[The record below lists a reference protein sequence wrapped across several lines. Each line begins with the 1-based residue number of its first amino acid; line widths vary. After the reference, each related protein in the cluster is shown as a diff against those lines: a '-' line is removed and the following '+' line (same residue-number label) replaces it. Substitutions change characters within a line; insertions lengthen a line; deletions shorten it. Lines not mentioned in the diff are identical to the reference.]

1 MELLQNINASLR
13 MLCSFVFSANK
24 KIMVAIM
31 RSTKTN
37 AMEAIMKKFMG
48 IATAAVF
55 GLGIFTTSAKAET
68 IVTTDVLNV
77 RENPTTES
85 QVVGKLLDGYK
96 VNVLH
101 TENGWSKVKLNSG
114 KEAFISADYTKDTYY
129 VTANVLN
136 VRAGANT
143 DSEILGKLKKD
154 DVIETTNQ
162 VQNDWIQFEYNGQTA
177 YVHVPYLTGKAPV
190 KVQPVVKA
198 EKVTNVQ
205 DTAKV
210 REAVKAQEAAEAQAK
225 TKAQEAAK
233 AREAVKAQEA
243 AEAQATAKA
252 GEVAKAQETAKAQEA
267 AEAQAA
273 AKAQEVAK
281 AREAAK
287 AQEVAKAR
295 EAAKAQEAAEAQ
307 AAAKAQEAAK
317 AREAAEAQAAKA
329 QEAAEARE
337 AAKAQEAAE
346 AREAA
351 KAQEAAKAREAAK
364 AQKPATQQPVAKETE
379 TSAPSSSRELRVE
392 ATAYTADPLENGYKA
407 GDQVKSAMGHNLT
420 ANPNMKLIAVD
431 PSVIPLGSKVWVEGY
446 GVAIAGD
453 TGGAIKG
460 NKIDVLMPDKGTSS
474 NWGRKTVTVKVLN

>member
-1 MELLQNINASLR
+1 
-13 MLCSFVFSANK
+13 
-24 KIMVAIM
+24 
-31 RSTKTN
+31 
-37 AMEAIMKKFMG
+37 MKKFMG

-85 QVVGKLLDGYK
+85 KVVGKLLDGYK

-143 DSEILGKLKKD
+143 DSEILGKLKQD
-154 DVIETTNQ
+154 DVIETTHQ
-162 VQNDWIQFEYNGQTA
+162 VENGWIQFEYNGKTA

-198 EKVTNVQ
+198 EKTTTVQ
-205 DTAKV
+205 DTAKAV
-210 REAVKAQEAAEAQAK
+210 ATTKAREVAETQAKAKAEEATKAREAAEAQAAAK
-225 TKAQEAAK
+225 AREAAKAQETAKAQAEAKAQAAAEAQAEAKAQEAAK
-233 AREAVKAQEA
+233 AREA
-243 AEAQATAKA
+243 
-252 GEVAKAQETAKAQEA
+252 AKAQA
-267 AEAQAA
+267 
-273 AKAQEVAK
+273 
-281 AREAAK
+281 
-287 AQEVAKAR
+287 
-295 EAAKAQEAAEAQ
+295 AAEAQ

-317 AREAAEAQAAKA
+317 AREAAKAQA
-329 QEAAEARE
+329 AAEARE
-337 AAKAQEAAE
+337 ATK

-351 KAQEAAKAREAAK
+351 EAQEAAKAREAAK

-379 TSAPSSSRELRVE
+379 TSAPSSSRELRVV

-407 GDQVKSAMGHNLT
+407 GDQVKSALGHNLT

>member
-1 MELLQNINASLR
+1 M
-13 MLCSFVFSANK
+13 FFANK

-85 QVVGKLLDGYK
+85 KVVGKLLDGYK

-143 DSEILGKLKKD
+143 DSEILGKLKQD
-154 DVIETTNQ
+154 DVIETTHQ
-162 VQNDWIQFEYNGQTA
+162 VENGWIQFEYNGKTA

-198 EKVTNVQ
+198 EKTITVQ
-205 DTAKV
+205 DTAKAV
-210 REAVKAQEAAEAQAK
+210 ATTKAREVAETQAKAKAEEATKAREAAEAQAAAK
-225 TKAQEAAK
+225 AREAAKAQETAKAQAEAKAQAAAEAQAEAKAQEAAK
-233 AREAVKAQEA
+233 AREA
-243 AEAQATAKA
+243 
-252 GEVAKAQETAKAQEA
+252 AKAQA
-267 AEAQAA
+267 
-273 AKAQEVAK
+273 
-281 AREAAK
+281 
-287 AQEVAKAR
+287 
-295 EAAKAQEAAEAQ
+295 AAEAQ

-317 AREAAEAQAAKA
+317 AREAAEAREATKA
-329 QEAAEARE
+329 REAAEA
-337 AAKAQEAAE
+337 Q
-346 AREAA
+346 
-351 KAQEAAKAREAAK
+351 EAAK

-379 TSAPSSSRELRVE
+379 TSAPSSSRELRVV

-407 GDQVKSAMGHNLT
+407 GDQVKSALGHNLT

>member
-1 MELLQNINASLR
+1 MELLQNINDPLR

-143 DSEILGKLKKD
+143 DSEILGKLKQD
-154 DVIETTNQ
+154 DVIETTHQ
-162 VQNDWIQFEYNGQTA
+162 VQNDWIQFEYNGKTA

-190 KVQPVVKA
+190 KVQPAVKV
-198 EKVTNVQ
+198 EKTTKVQ
-205 DTAKV
+205 DTAKAV
-210 REAVKAQEAAEAQAK
+210 EATKAREVAETQAKAKAQEATKAREAAEAQA
-225 TKAQEAAK
+225 
-233 AREAVKAQEA
+233 
-243 AEAQATAKA
+243 
-252 GEVAKAQETAKAQEA
+252 EV
-267 AEAQAA
+267 
-273 AKAQEVAK
+273 
-281 AREAAK
+281 
-287 AQEVAKAR
+287 
-295 EAAKAQEAAEAQ
+295 
-307 AAAKAQEAAK
+307 KAQEAAK
-317 AREAAEAQAAKA
+317 AREAAKAGAEAKAQAEAEAQA
-329 QEAAEARE
+329 EV
-337 AAKAQEAAE
+337 
-346 AREAA
+346 

-379 TSAPSSSRELRVE
+379 TSTPSSSRELQVV

-431 PSVIPLGSKVWVEGY
+431 PSIIPLGSKVWVEGY

-460 NKIDVLMPDKGTSS
+460 HKIDVLMPDKGTSS

>member
-1 MELLQNINASLR
+1 
-13 MLCSFVFSANK
+13 
-24 KIMVAIM
+24 
-31 RSTKTN
+31 
-37 AMEAIMKKFMG
+37 MKKFMG

-85 QVVGKLLDGYK
+85 KVVGKLLDGYK

-101 TENGWSKVKLNSG
+101 TENGWSKVQLNSG

-154 DVIETTNQ
+154 DVIETTHQ
-162 VQNDWIQFEYNGQTA
+162 VQNDWIQFEYNGRTA

-190 KVQPVVKA
+190 KVQPIAKV
-198 EKVTNVQ
+198 EKTTTVQ

-210 REAVKAQEAAEAQAK
+210 REAAKAQEVAETQAKAKAQEATKAREAAEAQA
-225 TKAQEAAK
+225 E
-233 AREAVKAQEA
+233 VKAQEA
-243 AEAQATAKA
+243 
-252 GEVAKAQETAKAQEA
+252 
-267 AEAQAA
+267 
-273 AKAQEVAK
+273 
-281 AREAAK
+281 
-287 AQEVAKAR
+287 AKAR

-307 AAAKAQEAAK
+307 AEVKAQEAAK
-317 AREAAEAQAAKA
+317 AREAAKAQADAEAQA
-329 QEAAEARE
+329 
-337 AAKAQEAAE
+337 
-346 AREAA
+346 AA

-379 TSAPSSSRELRVE
+379 TSAPSSSRELRVV

-407 GDQVKSAMGHNLT
+407 GDQVKSALGHNLT

-474 NWGRKTVTVKVLN
+474 SWGRKTVTVKVLN

>member
-1 MELLQNINASLR
+1 M
-13 MLCSFVFSANK
+13 FFANK

-85 QVVGKLLDGYK
+85 KVVGKLLDGYK

-143 DSEILGKLKKD
+143 DSEILGKLKQD
-154 DVIETTNQ
+154 DVIETTHQ
-162 VQNDWIQFEYNGQTA
+162 VENGWIQFEYNGKTA

-198 EKVTNVQ
+198 EKTTTVQ
-205 DTAKV
+205 DTAK
-210 REAVKAQEAAEAQAK
+210 AVA
-225 TKAQEAAK
+225 TTK
-233 AREAVKAQEA
+233 AREV
-243 AEAQATAKA
+243 AETQAKA
-252 GEVAKAQETAKAQEA
+252 KAEEATKAREA

-273 AKAQEVAK
+273 AKA
-281 AREAAK
+281 REAAK
-287 AQEVAKAR
+287 AQAEAEAQAEAKAQAEAEAQAEAKAQEAAKAR

-317 AREAAEAQAAKA
+317 AREAAKA
-329 QEAAEARE
+329 QEAAEAQA
-337 AAKAQEAAE
+337 AAKAQAE
-346 AREAA
+346 A

-379 TSAPSSSRELRVE
+379 TSAPSSSRELRVV

-407 GDQVKSAMGHNLT
+407 GDQVKSALGHNLT

>member
-1 MELLQNINASLR
+1 M
-13 MLCSFVFSANK
+13 FSANK

-85 QVVGKLLDGYK
+85 KVVGKLLDGYK

-101 TENGWSKVKLNSG
+101 TENGWSKVQLNSG

-154 DVIETTNQ
+154 DVIETTHQ
-162 VQNDWIQFEYNGQTA
+162 VQNDWIQFEYNGKTA

-198 EKVTNVQ
+198 EKTTKVQ
-205 DTAKV
+205 DTAKAV
-210 REAVKAQEAAEAQAK
+210 ETTKAREVAETQAKAQAEEATKAREAAEAQAEA
-225 TKAQEAAK
+225 KAQEAAK
-233 AREAVKAQEA
+233 AREAAKAGAEAKAQAA
-243 AEAQATAKA
+243 AEAQA
-252 GEVAKAQETAKAQEA
+252 EAKAQEA
-267 AEAQAA
+267 
-273 AKAQEVAK
+273 
-281 AREAAK
+281 
-287 AQEVAKAR
+287 AKAR

-307 AAAKAQEAAK
+307 AEAKAQEAAK
-317 AREAAEAQAAKA
+317 AREAAKA

-379 TSAPSSSRELRVE
+379 TSAPSSSRELRVV

-407 GDQVKSAMGHNLT
+407 GDQVKSALGHNLT

>member
-1 MELLQNINASLR
+1 MELLQNINDPLR
-13 MLCSFVFSANK
+13 KLCNFMFFANK

-68 IVTTDVLNV
+68 FLTTDVLNV

-85 QVVGKLLDGYK
+85 KVVGKLLDGYK

-143 DSEILGKLKKD
+143 DSEILGKLKQD
-154 DVIETTNQ
+154 DVIETTHQ
-162 VQNDWIQFEYNGQTA
+162 VENGWIQFEYNGKTA

-198 EKVTNVQ
+198 EKTTTVQ
-205 DTAKV
+205 DTAKAV
-210 REAVKAQEAAEAQAK
+210 ATTKAREVAETQAKAKAEEATKAREAAEAQAAAKAREAAKAQETAKAQAEAKAQEAAEAQAEA
-225 TKAQEAAK
+225 KAQEAAK
-233 AREAVKAQEA
+233 AREA
-243 AEAQATAKA
+243 
-252 GEVAKAQETAKAQEA
+252 AKAQA
-267 AEAQAA
+267 
-273 AKAQEVAK
+273 V
-281 AREAAK
+281 
-287 AQEVAKAR
+287 
-295 EAAKAQEAAEAQ
+295 AEAQ

-317 AREAAEAQAAKA
+317 AREAAKA

-337 AAKAQEAAE
+337 AAQAVAE
-346 AREAA
+346 AQAEA

-379 TSAPSSSRELRVE
+379 TSAPSSSRELRVV

-407 GDQVKSAMGHNLT
+407 GDQVKSALGHNLT

>member
-1 MELLQNINASLR
+1 MELLQNINAPLR
-13 MLCSFVFSANK
+13 KLCNFMFFANK

-85 QVVGKLLDGYK
+85 KVVGKLLDGYK

-101 TENGWSKVKLNSG
+101 TENGWSKVQLNSG

-143 DSEILGKLKKD
+143 DSEILGKLKQD
-154 DVIETTNQ
+154 DVIETTHQ
-162 VQNDWIQFEYNGQTA
+162 VENGWIQFEYNGKTA

-198 EKVTNVQ
+198 EKTTTVQ
-205 DTAKV
+205 DTAKAV
-210 REAVKAQEAAEAQAK
+210 ATTKAREVAETQAKAKAEEATKAREAAEAQA
-225 TKAQEAAK
+225 AAK
-233 AREAVKAQEA
+233 AREA
-243 AEAQATAKA
+243 
-252 GEVAKAQETAKAQEA
+252 AKAQETAKAQAEAKAQEA
-267 AEAQAA
+267 AEAQA
-273 AKAQEVAK
+273 E
-281 AREAAK
+281 
-287 AQEVAKAR
+287 
-295 EAAKAQEAAEAQ
+295 
-307 AAAKAQEAAK
+307 
-317 AREAAEAQAAKA
+317 
-329 QEAAEARE
+329 
-337 AAKAQEAAE
+337 
-346 AREAA
+346 A

-379 TSAPSSSRELRVE
+379 TSAPSSSRELQVV

-460 NKIDVLMPDKGTSS
+460 HKIDVLMPDKGTSS

>member
-1 MELLQNINASLR
+1 MELLQNINDPLR
-13 MLCSFVFSANK
+13 KLCNFMFFANK

-85 QVVGKLLDGYK
+85 KVVGKLLDGYK

-143 DSEILGKLKKD
+143 DSEILGKLKQD
-154 DVIETTNQ
+154 DVIETTHQ
-162 VQNDWIQFEYNGQTA
+162 VENGWIQFEYNGKTA

-198 EKVTNVQ
+198 EKTTTVQ
-205 DTAKV
+205 DTAK
-210 REAVKAQEAAEAQAK
+210 AVA
-225 TKAQEAAK
+225 TTK
-233 AREAVKAQEA
+233 AREV
-243 AEAQATAKA
+243 AETQAKA
-252 GEVAKAQETAKAQEA
+252 KAEEATKAREA

-273 AKAQEVAK
+273 AKA
-281 AREAAK
+281 REAAK
-287 AQEVAKAR
+287 AQEAAKAR

-317 AREAAEAQAAKA
+317 AREAAKA

-337 AAKAQEAAE
+337 ATKAREAAE
-346 AREAA
+346 A
-351 KAQEAAKAREAAK
+351 QEAAK

-379 TSAPSSSRELRVE
+379 TSAPSSSRELRVV

-407 GDQVKSAMGHNLT
+407 GDQVKSALGHNLT

>member
-1 MELLQNINASLR
+1 MELLQNINAPLR
-13 MLCSFVFSANK
+13 KLCNSMFFANK

-85 QVVGKLLDGYK
+85 KVVGKLLDGYK

-143 DSEILGKLKKD
+143 DSEILGKLKQD
-154 DVIETTNQ
+154 DVIETTHQ
-162 VQNDWIQFEYNGQTA
+162 VENDWIQFEYNGKTA

-190 KVQPVVKA
+190 KVQPAVKV
-198 EKVTNVQ
+198 EKTTKVQ
-205 DTAKV
+205 DTAKTV
-210 REAVKAQEAAEAQAK
+210 AATKAREVAETQAKAQEA
-225 TKAQEAAK
+225 TKA
-233 AREAVKAQEA
+233 R
-243 AEAQATAKA
+243 
-252 GEVAKAQETAKAQEA
+252 EA

-273 AKAQEVAK
+273 AKAEEAAK

-287 AQEVAKAR
+287 AQAEAKAQAAAEAQAEAKAQEAAKAR

-317 AREAAEAQAAKA
+317 AP
-329 QEAAEARE
+329 E

-346 AREAA
+346 
-351 KAQEAAKAREAAK
+351 AQEAAKAREAAK
-364 AQKPATQQPVAKETE
+364 AQKPATQQPVVKETE
-379 TSAPSSSRELRVE
+379 TSAPSSSRELRVV

>member
-96 VNVLH
+96 VDVLH

-177 YVHVPYLTGKAPV
+177 YVHIPYLTGKAPV

-198 EKVTNVQ
+198 EKAIKVQ

-210 REAVKAQEAAEAQAK
+210 REAVKAGEVAETQAKAKAQEATKAREEAEAQAEV
-225 TKAQEAAK
+225 KAQEAAK
-233 AREAVKAQEA
+233 AREAAKAQAETKA
-243 AEAQATAKA
+243 QAEAEAQA
-252 GEVAKAQETAKAQEA
+252 EAKAQEA
-267 AEAQAA
+267 
-273 AKAQEVAK
+273 
-281 AREAAK
+281 
-287 AQEVAKAR
+287 AKAR

-317 AREAAEAQAAKA
+317 AREAAKAQA
-329 QEAAEARE
+329 EAEARE
-337 AAKAQEAAE
+337 AAKAQEEAAE
-346 AREAA
+346 ARKAA
-351 KAQEAAKAREAAK
+351 KAQEAADREAANK

-379 TSAPSSSRELRVE
+379 KNTQSSSREFQVV

-407 GDQVKSAMGHNLT
+407 GDQVKSALGHNLT

-474 NWGRKTVTVKVLN
+474 NWGRQTVTVKILN

>member
-143 DSEILGKLKKD
+143 DSAILGKLKKD
-154 DVIETTNQ
+154 DVIETTHQ

-177 YVHVPYLTGKAPV
+177 YVHIPYLTGKAPV

-210 REAVKAQEAAEAQAK
+210 REAVKA
-225 TKAQEAAK
+225 
-233 AREAVKAQEA
+233 
-243 AEAQATAKA
+243 
-252 GEVAKAQETAKAQEA
+252 GEVAETQAKAKAQEA
-267 AEAQAA
+267 T
-273 AKAQEVAK
+273 K
-281 AREAAK
+281 AREAAETQAEAK
-287 AQEVAKAR
+287 AQEAAKAR
-295 EAAKAQEAAEAQ
+295 EAAKAQEATEAAKAQAEAKAQEAAKAREAAKAQAEAEAQ
-307 AAAKAQEAAK
+307 AEAKAQEAAKAREAAKAQEAAK
-317 AREAAEAQAAKA
+317 AREAAKA
-329 QEAAEARE
+329 EEAAEARE
-337 AAKAQEAAE
+337 AAKAEEAAE

-379 TSAPSSSRELRVE
+379 TSAPSSSRELRVQ

-474 NWGRKTVTVKVLN
+474 NWGRKTVTVKILN

>member
-1 MELLQNINASLR
+1 MELLQNINAPLR
-13 MLCSFVFSANK
+13 KLCNFMFFANK

-85 QVVGKLLDGYK
+85 KVVGKLLDGYK

-101 TENGWSKVKLNSG
+101 TENGWSKVQLNSG

-154 DVIETTNQ
+154 DVIETTHQ
-162 VQNDWIQFEYNGQTA
+162 VQNDWIQFEYNGKTA

-190 KVQPVVKA
+190 KVQPVAKV
-198 EKVTNVQ
+198 EKTTTVQ
-205 DTAKV
+205 DTAKAQEV
-210 REAVKAQEAAEAQAK
+210 AKTQAKAQEATKAREAAEAQAEV
-225 TKAQEAAK
+225 KAQEAAK
-233 AREAVKAQEA
+233 AREAAKAQEEASAQADAEAQAETKAQEA
-243 AEAQATAKA
+243 
-252 GEVAKAQETAKAQEA
+252 
-267 AEAQAA
+267 
-273 AKAQEVAK
+273 
-281 AREAAK
+281 
-287 AQEVAKAR
+287 AKAR

-317 AREAAEAQAAKA
+317 AQAEAKA
-329 QEAAEARE
+329 QADAEARE
-337 AAKAQEAAE
+337 AAKAQEAAVE
-346 AREAA
+346 ARKAA
-351 KAQEAAKAREAAK
+351 KAQEAADREAANK
-364 AQKPATQQPVAKETE
+364 VQKPATQQPVAKETE
-379 TSAPSSSRELRVE
+379 KNTQSSSREFQVV

-407 GDQVKSAMGHNLT
+407 GDQVKSALGHNLT

-474 NWGRKTVTVKVLN
+474 SWGRKTVTVKVLN

>member
-1 MELLQNINASLR
+1 MELLQNINDPLR

-143 DSEILGKLKKD
+143 DSEIIGKLKKD
-154 DVIETTNQ
+154 DVIETTHQ
-162 VQNDWIQFEYNGQTA
+162 VQNDWIQFEYNGKTA

-190 KVQPVVKA
+190 KVQPAVKV
-198 EKVTNVQ
+198 EKTTKVQ
-205 DTAKV
+205 DTAKAV
-210 REAVKAQEAAEAQAK
+210 EATKAREVAETQAKAKAQEATKAREAAEAQAEA
-225 TKAQEAAK
+225 KAQEATK
-233 AREAVKAQEA
+233 AREAAKAQAEAKAQAA
-243 AEAQATAKA
+243 AEAQAEAKA
-252 GEVAKAQETAKAQEA
+252 GEA
-267 AEAQAA
+267 
-273 AKAQEVAK
+273 AK

-287 AQEVAKAR
+287 A
-295 EAAKAQEAAEAQ
+295 EAAAEAQ

-317 AREAAEAQAAKA
+317 AREAAKA

-351 KAQEAAKAREAAK
+351 KAQEAAKARETAK

-379 TSAPSSSRELRVE
+379 TSAPSSSRELRVV

-407 GDQVKSAMGHNLT
+407 GDQVKSALGHNLT

>member
-1 MELLQNINASLR
+1 MELLQNINDPLR
-13 MLCSFVFSANK
+13 KLCNFMFFANK
-24 KIMVAIM
+24 KIMIAIM

-68 IVTTDVLNV
+68 FVTTDVLNV

-85 QVVGKLLDGYK
+85 KVVGKLLDGYK

-143 DSEILGKLKKD
+143 DSEILGKLKQD
-154 DVIETTNQ
+154 DVIETTHQ
-162 VQNDWIQFEYNGQTA
+162 VENGWIQFEYNGKTA

-198 EKVTNVQ
+198 EKTTTVQ
-205 DTAKV
+205 DTAKAV
-210 REAVKAQEAAEAQAK
+210 ATTKAREVAETQAKAKAEEATKAREAAEAQAAAKAREAAKAQETAKAQAEAKAQEAAEAQAEA
-225 TKAQEAAK
+225 KAQEAAK
-233 AREAVKAQEA
+233 AREA
-243 AEAQATAKA
+243 
-252 GEVAKAQETAKAQEA
+252 AKAQA
-267 AEAQAA
+267 
-273 AKAQEVAK
+273 V
-281 AREAAK
+281 
-287 AQEVAKAR
+287 
-295 EAAKAQEAAEAQ
+295 AEAQ

-317 AREAAEAQAAKA
+317 AREAAKA
-329 QEAAEARE
+329 QEAA
-337 AAKAQEAAE
+337 QAE
-346 AREAA
+346 A

-379 TSAPSSSRELRVE
+379 TSAPSSSRELRVV

-407 GDQVKSAMGHNLT
+407 GDQVKSALGHNLT

>member
-1 MELLQNINASLR
+1 MELLQNINAPLR
-13 MLCSFVFSANK
+13 KLCNYMFFANK

-85 QVVGKLLDGYK
+85 KVVGKLLDGYK

-101 TENGWSKVKLNSG
+101 TENGWSKVQLNSG

-154 DVIETTNQ
+154 DVIETTHQ
-162 VQNDWIQFEYNGQTA
+162 VQNDWIQFEYNGKTA

-190 KVQPVVKA
+190 KVQPVVKV
-198 EKVTNVQ
+198 EKTTNVQ

-210 REAVKAQEAAEAQAK
+210 REAVKAQEVAETQAKAKAQEATKAREAAEAQAEVK
-225 TKAQEAAK
+225 AQEAAKAREAAKAQAEAKAQADAEAQAETKAQEAAK
-233 AREAVKAQEA
+233 AREA
-243 AEAQATAKA
+243 
-252 GEVAKAQETAKAQEA
+252 AKAQA
-267 AEAQAA
+267 
-273 AKAQEVAK
+273 
-281 AREAAK
+281 
-287 AQEVAKAR
+287 
-295 EAAKAQEAAEAQ
+295 AAEAQ

-317 AREAAEAQAAKA
+317 AQAEAKA
-329 QEAAEARE
+329 QADAEARE
-337 AAKAQEAAE
+337 AAKAQEAAD
-346 AREAA
+346 REAA
-351 KAQEAAKAREAAK
+351 NKV
-364 AQKPATQQPVAKETE
+364 QKPATQQPVAKETE
-379 TSAPSSSRELRVE
+379 KNTQSSSREFQVV

-407 GDQVKSAMGHNLT
+407 GDQVKSALGHNLT

-474 NWGRKTVTVKVLN
+474 SWGRKTVTVKVLN

>member
-1 MELLQNINASLR
+1 MELLQNIKAPLR
-13 MLCSFVFSANK
+13 KLCNSMFFANK

-85 QVVGKLLDGYK
+85 KVVGKLLDGYK

-143 DSEILGKLKKD
+143 DSEILGKLKQD
-154 DVIETTNQ
+154 DVIETTHQ
-162 VQNDWIQFEYNGQTA
+162 VENDWIQFEYNGKTA
-177 YVHVPYLTGKAPV
+177 YVHVPYLTGKAPI

-198 EKVTNVQ
+198 EKTTKVQ

-210 REAVKAQEAAEAQAK
+210 REAVKA
-225 TKAQEAAK
+225 
-233 AREAVKAQEA
+233 
-243 AEAQATAKA
+243 
-252 GEVAKAQETAKAQEA
+252 GEVAETQAKAKAQAATEAREA

-273 AKAQEVAK
+273 AKAQEAAK
-281 AREAAK
+281 AREVASAQAEAK
-287 AQEVAKAR
+287 AQAEAEAQAEVKAQEAAKAR

-317 AREAAEAQAAKA
+317 AREAAKAQAEAEAQA
-329 QEAAEARE
+329 EV
-337 AAKAQEAAE
+337 
-346 AREAA
+346 

-364 AQKPATQQPVAKETE
+364 TQKPATQQPVAKETE
-379 TSAPSSSRELRVE
+379 TSAPSSSRELRVV

-407 GDQVKSAMGHNLT
+407 GDQVKSALGHNLT

>member
-1 MELLQNINASLR
+1 M
-13 MLCSFVFSANK
+13 FFANK

-85 QVVGKLLDGYK
+85 KVVGKLLDGYK

-143 DSEILGKLKKD
+143 DSEILGKLKQD
-154 DVIETTNQ
+154 DVIETTHQ
-162 VQNDWIQFEYNGQTA
+162 VENGWIQFEYNGKTA

-190 KVQPVVKA
+190 KVQPVIKA
-198 EKVTNVQ
+198 EKTTTVQ
-205 DTAKV
+205 DTAK
-210 REAVKAQEAAEAQAK
+210 AVA
-225 TKAQEAAK
+225 TTK
-233 AREAVKAQEA
+233 AREV
-243 AEAQATAKA
+243 AETQAKA
-252 GEVAKAQETAKAQEA
+252 KAEEATKAREA

-273 AKAQEVAK
+273 AKA
-281 AREAAK
+281 REAAK
-287 AQEVAKAR
+287 AQET
-295 EAAKAQEAAEAQ
+295 AKAQAEAKAQ
-307 AAAKAQEAAK
+307 AAAEAREATK
-317 AREAAEAQAAKA
+317 AREAAE
-329 QEAAEARE
+329 
-337 AAKAQEAAE
+337 
-346 AREAA
+346 
-351 KAQEAAKAREAAK
+351 AQEAAKAREAAK

-379 TSAPSSSRELRVE
+379 TSAPSSSRELRVV

-407 GDQVKSAMGHNLT
+407 GDQVKSALGHNLT

>member
-1 MELLQNINASLR
+1 MELLQNINDPLR

-143 DSEILGKLKKD
+143 DSEILGKLKQD
-154 DVIETTNQ
+154 DVIETTHQ
-162 VQNDWIQFEYNGQTA
+162 VQNDWIQFEYNGKTA

-190 KVQPVVKA
+190 KVQPAVKV
-198 EKVTNVQ
+198 EKTTKVQ
-205 DTAKV
+205 DTAKAV
-210 REAVKAQEAAEAQAK
+210 EATKAREVAETQAKAKAQEA
-225 TKAQEAAK
+225 TKA
-233 AREAVKAQEA
+233 R
-243 AEAQATAKA
+243 
-252 GEVAKAQETAKAQEA
+252 EA

-273 AKAQEVAK
+273 AKDQ
-281 AREAAK
+281 EAAK
-287 AQEVAKAR
+287 AQAAAEAQAEAKAQEAAKAR

-317 AREAAEAQAAKA
+317 AREAAKA
-329 QEAAEARE
+329 QEAAEAQ
-337 AAKAQEAAE
+337 A
-346 AREAA
+346 AA

-379 TSAPSSSRELRVE
+379 TSAPSSSRELQVV

>member
-1 MELLQNINASLR
+1 MELLQNINTPLR
-13 MLCSFVFSANK
+13 KLCNSMFFANK

-85 QVVGKLLDGYK
+85 KVVGKLLDGYK

-143 DSEILGKLKKD
+143 DSEILGKLKQD
-154 DVIETTNQ
+154 DVIETTHQ
-162 VQNDWIQFEYNGQTA
+162 VENDWIQFEYNGKTA

-190 KVQPVVKA
+190 KVQPAVKV
-198 EKVTNVQ
+198 EKATKVQ
-205 DTAKV
+205 NTAKAV
-210 REAVKAQEAAEAQAK
+210 EA
-225 TKAQEAAK
+225 TK
-233 AREAVKAQEA
+233 AREV
-243 AEAQATAKA
+243 AETQAKA
-252 GEVAKAQETAKAQEA
+252 KAEEATKAREA

-273 AKAQEVAK
+273 AKAEEAAK

-287 AQEVAKAR
+287 AGAEAKAQAAAEAQAEAKAQEAAKAR

-307 AAAKAQEAAK
+307 AAAKAEEAAK
-317 AREAAEAQAAKA
+317 
-329 QEAAEARE
+329 ARE

-364 AQKPATQQPVAKETE
+364 AQKPATQQPVVKETE
-379 TSAPSSSRELRVE
+379 TSAPSSSRELRVV

-407 GDQVKSAMGHNLT
+407 GDQVKSALGHNLT

>member
-1 MELLQNINASLR
+1 MELLQNINAPLR
-13 MLCSFVFSANK
+13 KLCNFMFFANK

-85 QVVGKLLDGYK
+85 KVVGKLLDGYK

-101 TENGWSKVKLNSG
+101 TENGWSKVQLNSG

-154 DVIETTNQ
+154 DVIETTHQ
-162 VQNDWIQFEYNGQTA
+162 VQNDWIQFEYNGKTA

-190 KVQPVVKA
+190 KVQPVAKV
-198 EKVTNVQ
+198 EKTTTVQ
-205 DTAKV
+205 DTAKAQEV
-210 REAVKAQEAAEAQAK
+210 AKTQAKAQEATKAREAAEAQAEV
-225 TKAQEAAK
+225 KAQEAAK
-233 AREAVKAQEA
+233 AREAAKAQAEASAQADAEAQAETKAQEA
-243 AEAQATAKA
+243 
-252 GEVAKAQETAKAQEA
+252 
-267 AEAQAA
+267 
-273 AKAQEVAK
+273 
-281 AREAAK
+281 
-287 AQEVAKAR
+287 AKAR

-317 AREAAEAQAAKA
+317 AQAEAKA
-329 QEAAEARE
+329 QADAEARE
-337 AAKAQEAAE
+337 AAKAQEAAVE
-346 AREAA
+346 ARKAA
-351 KAQEAAKAREAAK
+351 KAQEAADREAANK
-364 AQKPATQQPVAKETE
+364 VQKPATQQPVAKETE
-379 TSAPSSSRELRVE
+379 KNTQSSSREFQVV

-407 GDQVKSAMGHNLT
+407 GDQVKSALGHNLT

-474 NWGRKTVTVKVLN
+474 SWGRKTVTVKVLN

>member
-1 MELLQNINASLR
+1 
-13 MLCSFVFSANK
+13 
-24 KIMVAIM
+24 
-31 RSTKTN
+31 
-37 AMEAIMKKFMG
+37 MKKFMG

-85 QVVGKLLDGYK
+85 KVVGKLLDGYK

-143 DSEILGKLKKD
+143 DSEILGKLKQD
-154 DVIETTNQ
+154 DVIETTHQ
-162 VQNDWIQFEYNGQTA
+162 VQNDWIQFEYNGKTA

-198 EKVTNVQ
+198 EKTTKVQ
-205 DTAKV
+205 DTAKAV
-210 REAVKAQEAAEAQAK
+210 EATKAREVAETQAKAKAEEATKAREAAEAQA
-225 TKAQEAAK
+225 E
-233 AREAVKAQEA
+233 
-243 AEAQATAKA
+243 
-252 GEVAKAQETAKAQEA
+252 
-267 AEAQAA
+267 
-273 AKAQEVAK
+273 
-281 AREAAK
+281 
-287 AQEVAKAR
+287 
-295 EAAKAQEAAEAQ
+295 
-307 AAAKAQEAAK
+307 AKAQEAAK
-317 AREAAEAQAAKA
+317 AREAAKAGAEAKAQAEAEAQAEAKAQEAAKAREAAKAQAEAEAQAEAKAQEAAKAREAAKA

-379 TSAPSSSRELRVE
+379 TSAPSSSRELRVV

-407 GDQVKSAMGHNLT
+407 GDQVKSALGHNLT

>member
-1 MELLQNINASLR
+1 MELLQNINDPLR
-13 MLCSFVFSANK
+13 KLCNFMFFANK

-68 IVTTDVLNV
+68 FVTTDVLNV

-85 QVVGKLLDGYK
+85 KVVGKLLDGYK

-143 DSEILGKLKKD
+143 DSEILGKLKQD
-154 DVIETTNQ
+154 DVIETTHQ
-162 VQNDWIQFEYNGQTA
+162 VENGWIQFEYNGKTA

-198 EKVTNVQ
+198 EKTTTVQ
-205 DTAKV
+205 DTAKAV
-210 REAVKAQEAAEAQAK
+210 ATTKAREVAETQAKAKAEEATKAREAAEAQAAAKAREAAKAQETAKAQAEAKAQEAAEAQAEA
-225 TKAQEAAK
+225 KAQEAAK
-233 AREAVKAQEA
+233 AREA
-243 AEAQATAKA
+243 
-252 GEVAKAQETAKAQEA
+252 AKAQA
-267 AEAQAA
+267 
-273 AKAQEVAK
+273 V
-281 AREAAK
+281 
-287 AQEVAKAR
+287 
-295 EAAKAQEAAEAQ
+295 AEAQ

-317 AREAAEAQAAKA
+317 
-329 QEAAEARE
+329 
-337 AAKAQEAAE
+337 

-379 TSAPSSSRELRVE
+379 TSAPSSSRELRVV

-407 GDQVKSAMGHNLT
+407 GDQVKSALGHNLT

>member
-143 DSEILGKLKKD
+143 DSAILGKLKKD
-154 DVIETTNQ
+154 DVIETTHQ

-177 YVHVPYLTGKAPV
+177 YVHIPYLTGKAPV

-210 REAVKAQEAAEAQAK
+210 REAVKA
-225 TKAQEAAK
+225 
-233 AREAVKAQEA
+233 
-243 AEAQATAKA
+243 
-252 GEVAKAQETAKAQEA
+252 GEVAETQAKAKAQEA
-267 AEAQAA
+267 T
-273 AKAQEVAK
+273 K
-281 AREAAK
+281 ARE
-287 AQEVAKAR
+287 
-295 EAAKAQEAAEAQ
+295 
-307 AAAKAQEAAK
+307 AAKAQEAAK
-317 AREAAEAQAAKA
+317 AREAAKAQEATEAAKAQAEAKAQEAAKAREAAKAQAEAEAQAEAKAQEAAKAREAAKA
-329 QEAAEARE
+329 QEAAKARE
-337 AAKAQEAAE
+337 AAKAEEAAE

-379 TSAPSSSRELRVE
+379 TSAPSSSRELRVQ

-474 NWGRKTVTVKVLN
+474 NWGRKTVTVKILN

>member
-1 MELLQNINASLR
+1 MELLQNINAPLR
-13 MLCSFVFSANK
+13 KLCNFMFFANK

-85 QVVGKLLDGYK
+85 KVVGKLLDGYK

-101 TENGWSKVKLNSG
+101 TENGWSKVQLNSG

-136 VRAGANT
+136 VRASANT

-154 DVIETTNQ
+154 DIIETTHQ
-162 VQNDWIQFEYNGQTA
+162 VQNDWIQFEYNGKTA

-198 EKVTNVQ
+198 EKTTTVQ
-205 DTAKV
+205 DTAKASETV
-210 REAVKAQEAAEAQAK
+210 KVQEVIKTKEAPKTSEANQATENARKVAEQKAEQEQENAKLAQQKVAEQKAEQEQENAKLAQQKAAEQKAEQEQENARKLAQQK
-225 TKAQEAAK
+225 
-233 AREAVKAQEA
+233 A
-243 AEAQATAKA
+243 AEQKAEQEQENARKLAQQK
-252 GEVAKAQETAKAQEA
+252 A
-267 AEAQAA
+267 AEQKAKQEQENAKLAQQ
-273 AKAQEVAK
+273 KVA
-281 AREAAK
+281 E
-287 AQEVAKAR
+287 
-295 EAAKAQEAAEAQ
+295 
-307 AAAKAQEAAK
+307 
-317 AREAAEAQAAKA
+317 
-329 QEAAEARE
+329 
-337 AAKAQEAAE
+337 
-346 AREAA
+346 
-351 KAQEAAKAREAAK
+351 
-364 AQKPATQQPVAKETE
+364 QKEKQPVAKETE
-379 TSAPSSSRELRVE
+379 KNTQSSSREFQVV

-407 GDQVKSAMGHNLT
+407 GDQVKSALGHNLT

-474 NWGRKTVTVKVLN
+474 SWGRKTVTVKVLN

>member
-1 MELLQNINASLR
+1 MELLQNINAPLR
-13 MLCSFVFSANK
+13 KLCNFMFFANK

-85 QVVGKLLDGYK
+85 KVVGKLLDGYK

-101 TENGWSKVKLNSG
+101 TENGWSKVQLNSG

-154 DVIETTNQ
+154 DVIETTHQ
-162 VQNDWIQFEYNGQTA
+162 VQNDWIQFEYNGKTA

-190 KVQPVVKA
+190 KVQPVVKV
-198 EKVTNVQ
+198 EKTTTVQ
-205 DTAKV
+205 DTAKASETV
-210 REAVKAQEAAEAQAK
+210 KVQEVIKTKEAPKTSEANQATENARKVAEQKAEQEQENARKLAQQKAAEQKAEQEQENARKLAQQK
-225 TKAQEAAK
+225 
-233 AREAVKAQEA
+233 A
-243 AEAQATAKA
+243 AEQKAKQEQENAKLAQQK
-252 GEVAKAQETAKAQEA
+252 VAE
-267 AEAQAA
+267 
-273 AKAQEVAK
+273 
-281 AREAAK
+281 
-287 AQEVAKAR
+287 
-295 EAAKAQEAAEAQ
+295 
-307 AAAKAQEAAK
+307 
-317 AREAAEAQAAKA
+317 
-329 QEAAEARE
+329 
-337 AAKAQEAAE
+337 
-346 AREAA
+346 
-351 KAQEAAKAREAAK
+351 
-364 AQKPATQQPVAKETE
+364 QKEKQPVAKETE
-379 TSAPSSSRELRVE
+379 KNTQSSSREFQVV

-407 GDQVKSAMGHNLT
+407 GDQVKSALGHNLT

-474 NWGRKTVTVKVLN
+474 SWGRKTVTVKVLN

>member
-1 MELLQNINASLR
+1 
-13 MLCSFVFSANK
+13 
-24 KIMVAIM
+24 
-31 RSTKTN
+31 
-37 AMEAIMKKFMG
+37 MKKFMG

-143 DSEILGKLKKD
+143 DSAILGKLKKD
-154 DVIETTNQ
+154 DVIETTHQ

-177 YVHVPYLTGKAPV
+177 YVHIPYLTGKAPV

-210 REAVKAQEAAEAQAK
+210 REAVKA
-225 TKAQEAAK
+225 
-233 AREAVKAQEA
+233 
-243 AEAQATAKA
+243 
-252 GEVAKAQETAKAQEA
+252 GEVAETQAKAKAQEA
-267 AEAQAA
+267 T
-273 AKAQEVAK
+273 K
-281 AREAAK
+281 ARE
-287 AQEVAKAR
+287 
-295 EAAKAQEAAEAQ
+295 
-307 AAAKAQEAAK
+307 AAKAQEAAK
-317 AREAAEAQAAKA
+317 AREAAKAQEATEAAKAQAEAKAQEAAKAREAAKAQAEAEAQAEAKAQEAAKAREAAKA
-329 QEAAEARE
+329 QEAAKARE
-337 AAKAQEAAE
+337 AAKAEEAAE

-379 TSAPSSSRELRVE
+379 TSAPSSSRELRVQ

-474 NWGRKTVTVKVLN
+474 NWGRKTVTVKILN

>member
-1 MELLQNINASLR
+1 M
-13 MLCSFVFSANK
+13 FFANK

-85 QVVGKLLDGYK
+85 KVVGKLLDGYK

-101 TENGWSKVKLNSG
+101 TENGWSKVQLNSG

-136 VRAGANT
+136 VRASANT

-154 DVIETTNQ
+154 DVIETTHQ
-162 VQNDWIQFEYNGQTA
+162 VQNDWIQFEYNGKTA

-198 EKVTNVQ
+198 EKTTTVQ

-210 REAVKAQEAAEAQAK
+210 REAVKAQEVAETQAKAKAVEATKAREAAEAQAEV
-225 TKAQEAAK
+225 KAQEAAK
-233 AREAVKAQEA
+233 AREATKAQEA
-243 AEAQATAKA
+243 AKAQADAEAQA
-252 GEVAKAQETAKAQEA
+252 EAKAQEA
-267 AEAQAA
+267 
-273 AKAQEVAK
+273 AK

-287 AQEVAKAR
+287 AQAD
-295 EAAKAQEAAEAQ
+295 AEAQ

-317 AREAAEAQAAKA
+317 AREAAKAQADAEAQAAKA

-337 AAKAQEAAE
+337 AAKA
-346 AREAA
+346 
-351 KAQEAAKAREAAK
+351 KEAAK
-364 AQKPATQQPVAKETE
+364 AQKPATQQPAAKETE
-379 TSAPSSSRELRVE
+379 TSASSSSRELRVV

-474 NWGRKTVTVKVLN
+474 SWGRKTVTVKVLN

>member
-1 MELLQNINASLR
+1 MELLQNINDPLR

-143 DSEILGKLKKD
+143 DSEILGKLKQD
-154 DVIETTNQ
+154 DVIETTHQ
-162 VQNDWIQFEYNGQTA
+162 VQNDWIQFEYNGKTA

-190 KVQPVVKA
+190 KVQPAVKV
-198 EKVTNVQ
+198 EKTIKVQ
-205 DTAKV
+205 DTAK
-210 REAVKAQEAAEAQAK
+210 AAEA
-225 TKAQEAAK
+225 TK
-233 AREAVKAQEA
+233 AREV
-243 AEAQATAKA
+243 AETQAKA
-252 GEVAKAQETAKAQEA
+252 KVVEATKAREA

-273 AKAQEVAK
+273 AKAQEAAK

-287 AQEVAKAR
+287 AQAEAKAQAAAEAQAEAKAEEAAKAR

-317 AREAAEAQAAKA
+317 AREAAKA
-329 QEAAEARE
+329 QEVAEARE

-346 AREAA
+346 
-351 KAQEAAKAREAAK
+351 AREAAK

-379 TSAPSSSRELRVE
+379 TSAPSSSRELQVV

>member
-1 MELLQNINASLR
+1 MELLQNINAPLR
-13 MLCSFVFSANK
+13 KLCNSMFFANK

-85 QVVGKLLDGYK
+85 KVVGKLLDGYK

-143 DSEILGKLKKD
+143 DSEILGKLKQD
-154 DVIETTNQ
+154 DVIETTHQ
-162 VQNDWIQFEYNGQTA
+162 VENDWIQFEYNGKTA

-190 KVQPVVKA
+190 KVQPAVKV
-198 EKVTNVQ
+198 EKTTKVQ
-205 DTAKV
+205 DTAKTV
-210 REAVKAQEAAEAQAK
+210 AATKAREVAETQAKAQEATKAREAAEAQAAAK
-225 TKAQEAAK
+225 AEEAAKAREVAKAQEAAK
-233 AREAVKAQEA
+233 AREA
-243 AEAQATAKA
+243 
-252 GEVAKAQETAKAQEA
+252 

-273 AKAQEVAK
+273 AKAE
-281 AREAAK
+281 EA
-287 AQEVAKAR
+287 AKAR

-317 AREAAEAQAAKA
+317 AREAAKA
-329 QEAAEARE
+329 QEAAEAQA
-337 AAKAQEAAE
+337 AAKAQ
-346 AREAA
+346 
-351 KAQEAAKAREAAK
+351 EAAK

-379 TSAPSSSRELRVE
+379 TSAPSSSRELRVV

>member
-143 DSEILGKLKKD
+143 DSEILGKLKQD
-154 DVIETTNQ
+154 DVIETTHE
-162 VQNDWIQFEYNGQTA
+162 VQNDWIQFEYNGKTA

-190 KVQPVVKA
+190 KVQPAVKV
-198 EKVTNVQ
+198 EKAIKVQ

-210 REAVKAQEAAEAQAK
+210 REAVKAGEVAETQAKAKAQEATKAREAAEAQAEV
-225 TKAQEAAK
+225 KAQEAAK
-233 AREAVKAQEA
+233 AREAAKAQAETKA
-243 AEAQATAKA
+243 QADAEAQA
-252 GEVAKAQETAKAQEA
+252 EAKAQEA
-267 AEAQAA
+267 AE
-273 AKAQEVAK
+273 
-281 AREAAK
+281 
-287 AQEVAKAR
+287 AR

-317 AREAAEAQAAKA
+317 AREAAKAQAD
-329 QEAAEARE
+329 AEARE
-337 AAKAQEAAE
+337 AAKAQEAAAE
-346 AREAA
+346 ARKAAKVQEAADREAA
-351 KAQEAAKAREAAK
+351 NK

-379 TSAPSSSRELRVE
+379 KNTQSSSREFQVV

-407 GDQVKSAMGHNLT
+407 GDQVKSALGHNLT

>member
-1 MELLQNINASLR
+1 MELLQNINAPLR
-13 MLCSFVFSANK
+13 KLCNFMFFANK

-85 QVVGKLLDGYK
+85 KVVGKLLDGYK

-101 TENGWSKVKLNSG
+101 TENGWSKVQLNSG

-136 VRAGANT
+136 VRASANT

-154 DVIETTNQ
+154 DIIETTHQ
-162 VQNDWIQFEYNGQTA
+162 VQNDWIQFEYNGKTA

-198 EKVTNVQ
+198 EKTTTVQ

-210 REAVKAQEAAEAQAK
+210 REAVKAQEVAETQAK
-225 TKAQEAAK
+225 AKAVEATKA
-233 AREAVKAQEA
+233 REA
-243 AEAQATAKA
+243 AEAQA
-252 GEVAKAQETAKAQEA
+252 EVKAQEA
-267 AEAQAA
+267 
-273 AKAQEVAK
+273 
-281 AREAAK
+281 
-287 AQEVAKAR
+287 AKAR
-295 EAAKAQEAAEAQ
+295 EAAKAQEAAKAREAAKAQADAEAQ

-317 AREAAEAQAAKA
+317 AREAAKAKADAEAQAAKA
-329 QEAAEARE
+329 
-337 AAKAQEAAE
+337 K
-346 AREAA
+346 
-351 KAQEAAKAREAAK
+351 EAAK

-379 TSAPSSSRELRVE
+379 TSAPSSSRELRVV

-407 GDQVKSAMGHNLT
+407 GDQVKSALGHNLT

-474 NWGRKTVTVKVLN
+474 SWGRKTVTVKVLN

>member
-1 MELLQNINASLR
+1 MELLQNINAPLR
-13 MLCSFVFSANK
+13 KLCNFMFFANK

-85 QVVGKLLDGYK
+85 KVVGKLLDGYK

-101 TENGWSKVKLNSG
+101 TENGWSKVQLNSG

-154 DVIETTNQ
+154 DVIETTHQ
-162 VQNDWIQFEYNGQTA
+162 VQNDWIQFEYNGKTA

-190 KVQPVVKA
+190 KVQPVAKV
-198 EKVTNVQ
+198 EKTTTVQ

-210 REAVKAQEAAEAQAK
+210 REA
-225 TKAQEAAK
+225 
-233 AREAVKAQEA
+233 
-243 AEAQATAKA
+243 
-252 GEVAKAQETAKAQEA
+252 
-267 AEAQAA
+267 
-273 AKAQEVAK
+273 AKAQEVAETQAKAKAQEATK

-287 AQEVAKAR
+287 AQAEAKAQADAEAQAETKAQEAAKAR

-317 AREAAEAQAAKA
+317 AQAEAKA
-329 QEAAEARE
+329 QADAEARE
-337 AAKAQEAAE
+337 AAKAQEAAAE
-346 AREAA
+346 ARKAA
-351 KAQEAAKAREAAK
+351 KAQEAADREAANK
-364 AQKPATQQPVAKETE
+364 VQKPATQQPVAKETE
-379 TSAPSSSRELRVE
+379 KNTQSSSREFQVV

-407 GDQVKSAMGHNLT
+407 GDQVKSALGHNLT

-474 NWGRKTVTVKVLN
+474 SWGRKTVTVKVLN

>member
-1 MELLQNINASLR
+1 MELLQNINAPLR
-13 MLCSFVFSANK
+13 KLCNFMFFANK

-85 QVVGKLLDGYK
+85 KVVGKLLDGYK

-101 TENGWSKVKLNSG
+101 TENGWSKVQLNSG

-154 DVIETTNQ
+154 DVIETTHQ
-162 VQNDWIQFEYNGQTA
+162 VQNDWIQFEYNGKTA

-190 KVQPVVKA
+190 KVQPVVKV
-198 EKVTNVQ
+198 EKTTNVQ

-210 REAVKAQEAAEAQAK
+210 REAVKAQEVAETQAK
-225 TKAQEAAK
+225 
-233 AREAVKAQEA
+233 
-243 AEAQATAKA
+243 
-252 GEVAKAQETAKAQEA
+252 AKAQEA
-267 AEAQAA
+267 T
-273 AKAQEVAK
+273 
-281 AREAAK
+281 
-287 AQEVAKAR
+287 
-295 EAAKAQEAAEAQ
+295 
-307 AAAKAQEAAK
+307 K
-317 AREAAEAQAAKA
+317 AREAAEAQA
-329 QEAAEARE
+329 EV
-337 AAKAQEAAE
+337 
-346 AREAA
+346 

-364 AQKPATQQPVAKETE
+364 AQAEAKAQADAEAREAAKAQEAAAEARKAAKAQEAADREAANKVQKPATQQPVAKETE
-379 TSAPSSSRELRVE
+379 KNTQSSSREFQVV

-407 GDQVKSAMGHNLT
+407 GDQVKSALGHNLT

-474 NWGRKTVTVKVLN
+474 SWGRKTVTVKVLN

>member
-143 DSEILGKLKKD
+143 DSAILGKLKKD
-154 DVIETTNQ
+154 DVIETTHQ

-177 YVHVPYLTGKAPV
+177 YVHIPYLTGKAPV

-210 REAVKAQEAAEAQAK
+210 REAVKA
-225 TKAQEAAK
+225 
-233 AREAVKAQEA
+233 
-243 AEAQATAKA
+243 
-252 GEVAKAQETAKAQEA
+252 GEVAETQAKAKAQEA
-267 AEAQAA
+267 T
-273 AKAQEVAK
+273 K
-281 AREAAK
+281 AREAAET
-287 AQEVAKAR
+287 Q
-295 EAAKAQEAAEAQ
+295 AE
-307 AAAKAQEAAK
+307 AKAQEAAK
-317 AREAAEAQAAKA
+317 AREAAKA
-329 QEAAEARE
+329 QEATE
-337 AAKAQEAAE
+337 AAKAQAE
-346 AREAA
+346 A

-379 TSAPSSSRELRVE
+379 TSAPSSSRELRVQ

-474 NWGRKTVTVKVLN
+474 NWGRKTVTVKILN

>member
-1 MELLQNINASLR
+1 MELLQNINDSLR
-13 MLCSFVFSANK
+13 KLCNSMFFANK

-85 QVVGKLLDGYK
+85 KVVGKLLDGYK

-143 DSEILGKLKKD
+143 DSEILGKLKQD
-154 DVIETTNQ
+154 DVIETTHQ
-162 VQNDWIQFEYNGQTA
+162 VENDWIQFEYNGKTA

-190 KVQPVVKA
+190 KVQPAVKVEKATKVQNTAKAVEATKAREVAETQAKA
-198 EKVTNVQ
+198 E
-205 DTAKV
+205 
-210 REAVKAQEAAEAQAK
+210 EATKAREAAEAQAEA
-225 TKAQEAAK
+225 KAQEAAK
-233 AREAVKAQEA
+233 AREAAKAQAEAKAQAAAEAQAEVKAQEA
-243 AEAQATAKA
+243 
-252 GEVAKAQETAKAQEA
+252 
-267 AEAQAA
+267 
-273 AKAQEVAK
+273 
-281 AREAAK
+281 
-287 AQEVAKAR
+287 AKAR

-317 AREAAEAQAAKA
+317 AREAAKA

-337 AAKAQEAAE
+337 AAKAQEAT
-346 AREAA
+346 
-351 KAQEAAKAREAAK
+351 KAREAAK
-364 AQKPATQQPVAKETE
+364 SQKPATQQPVAKETE
-379 TSAPSSSRELRVE
+379 TSAPSSSRELRVV